1 MKKPIIEVMV
11 KQPGHKPFR
20 VSCLNEL
27 ETMQSLVEGYIE
39 VLPLATNLLIICNE
53 EGKLMGMPYNCTLV
67 GEQLVGP
74 IVFVGVDGEEFDSCP
89 LTISQ
94 AKELFP
100 QMWEVG

>member
-1 MKKPIIEVMV
+1 MKKPIIDVIV
-11 KQPGHKPFR
+11 KQPGHPPFR
-20 VSCLNEL
+20 VSCQNEL

-39 VLPLATNLLIICNE
+39 VLPLATDLVILCNE
-53 EGKLMGMPYNCTLV
+53 EGRLCGMAHNCNICGV
-67 GEQLVGP
+67 DFVGP
-74 IVFVGVDGEEFDSCP
+74 IVFVGVDGEEFDSVP